1 MSVTSYKIESLFL
14 CQNNL
19 MLVSFVR
26 YFLSETVAPSKSSNQ
41 SIDAAK
47 EQQLAAKEA
56 EKTKKLAEQAEKNR
70 LAEESRRVAAEKR
83 AADLA
88 AKKEQEAKSKR
99 EQEAKAKQAAKKREA
114 QARVSQAKKS
124 STISLFGLGQGSDVS
139 TTSSPVVPAKKSP
152 TLNVKQSP
160 SQMIQKPVAPKGMPT
175 ISGWKLNGDG
185 TISGRITGSPNFK
198 QGELIT
204 TSQIKNGRIESGS
217 VVQTGS
223 GSKYFLG

>member
-1 MSVTSYKIESLFL
+1 
-14 CQNNL
+14 
-19 MLVSFVR
+19 LVSFVR
-26 YFLSETVAPSKSSNQ
+26 YFLSETATPTKSSNQ
-41 SIDAAK
+41 SNDAAK
-47 EQQLAAKEA
+47 AQQIAAKEV
-56 EKTKKLAEQAEKNR
+56 EKRKQLAEQAEKKR
-70 LAEESRRVAAEKR
+70 LAEESKRLAAEKR

-88 AKKEQEAKSKR
+88 AKMELEEKKRR

-114 QARVSQAKKS
+114 QATVIQAKKG
-124 STISLFGLGQGSDVS
+124 STISLFGIGQGSDEL
-139 TTSSPVVPAKKSP
+139 TTSPVVPIKKSP
-152 TLNVKQSP
+152 TLKVKQSP
-160 SQMIQKPVAPKGMPT
+160 SQMMQKPVAPKGMPT